1 MLFDVFFNNILVIS
15 WHSVL
20 LMEETDVSGE
30 NHRPAASHR
39 QIVLHKVASR
49 APRHLRIRINKFT
62 DDRQLIPKIVFR

>member
-1 MLFDVFFNNILVIS
+1 MLFDVFFNNILVTS

-20 LMEETDVSGE
+20 MMDETDVSGE

-49 APRHLRIRINKFT
+49 APHHLPDLN
-62 DDRQLIPKIVFR
+62 